1 MEQAQHAPMRHTKKS
16 ESWKRYLID
25 AALAIIVV
33 VPIPLI
39 LFALGIHPDIP
50 LLLLLYLFIVL
61 WLAHQRGF
69 WIVVLA
75 ALTTC
80 IAVDFFLI
88 RPWLSFAITDLGG
101 GIALLVFLLLAVLL
115 GFMYSKAQEKNQQE
129 HAESILYQERLHE
142 EVIRHDYEDN
152 IYRAVMQAPRD
163 K

>member
-1 MEQAQHAPMRHTKKS
+1 MEQAQHQPVLQTKKG
-16 ESWKRYLID
+16 EQWKRYLID

-39 LFALGIHPDIP
+39 LFALQIHPDIP

-88 RPWLSFAITDLGG
+88 QPWLSFAITDPGG
-101 GIALLVFLLLAVLL
+101 GLL
-115 GFMYSKAQEKNQQE
+115 YPS
-129 HAESILYQERLHE
+129 S
-142 EVIRHDYEDN
+142 
-152 IYRAVMQAPRD
+152 
-163 K
+163 